1 MVTHPVIPVVPVTPV
16 IITRPLVQAMAFAN
30 QVAAIGR
37 SAEIFPLLDIQA
49 LADTTALDETLSKLS
64 DFALVA
70 FVSPNAVHAVFSRIQ
85 HWPANLAIAVMG
97 AGSRAALAEHG
108 IADANAS
115 IISPINP
122 ERTDSETLLEVLN
135 FSALDGREVLI
146 VRGESGREFLADAL
160 RSHGISV
167 TQIAAYQR
175 VAPEFTVQRQQNLK
189 LMLERENDWIVT
201 SSEALKNLFSWAK
214 KLDLDNAVAKMQRQ
228 HIFVSHA
235 RIEETAK
242 ILGFQFITL
251 TGSGDESLLVALQSH
266 L

>member
-1 MVTHPVIPVVPVTPV
+1 MVTHPV
-16 IITRPLVQAMAFAN
+16 IITRPLVQASAFAA

-37 SAEIFPLLDIQA
+37 QAEIFPLLEIRA
-49 LADTTALDETLSKLS
+49 LADATALDETLSRLA

-70 FVSPNAVHAVFSRIQ
+70 FVSPNAVHAAFSRIQ
-85 HWPANLAIAVMG
+85 HWPEGVAIAVMG
-97 AGSRAALAEHG
+97 AGSRAALAEYG
-108 IADANAS
+108 ISDANTK

-122 ERTDSETLLEVLN
+122 ERTDSETLLDVLD

-146 VRGESGREFLADAL
+146 IRGESGREFLADAL
-160 RSHGISV
+160 RCHGVSV

-175 VAPEFTVQRQQNLK
+175 VAPEFTLSRQQSLK
-189 LMLERENDWIVT
+189 LMLERENDWVVT
-201 SSEALKNLFSWAK
+201 SSEALRNLFTWVK
-214 KLDLDNAVAKMQRQ
+214 KLDLENVVAKMQRQ
-228 HIFVSHA
+228 HIFVSHV

-242 ILGFQFITL
+242 NLGFQFITL